1 MNKTSKTSKRYR
13 SRESY
18 ISKDPVKRQ
27 HSLDNLIQY
36 REGRAER
43 KKVLRGIGYYVV
55 CPYCKKLVV
64 TPGRLKVIISLLHFS
79 RCKDCQYFERF
90 PEPKDLMW
98 DHRTVEIVAQCKDKL
113 YGGRHRTFFTEE
125 QLARNNESIVNE
137 LGCTY
142 SEEKREELVCCGFE
156 ARKD

>member
-1 MNKTSKTSKRYR
+1 MSKTSRRYR
-13 SRESY
+13 SRDSY

-27 HSLDNLIQY
+27 HSLDNLVQY

-43 KKVLRGIGYYVV
+43 ERVLREIGYYVV
-55 CPYCKKLVV
+55 CPYCKRSVV
-64 TPGRLKVIISLLHFS
+64 TPDRLKVIVSLLHFS
-79 RCKDCQYFERF
+79 RCKDCQHFERF
-90 PEPKDLMW
+90 PEPKELMW
-98 DHRTVEIVAQCKDKL
+98 DHQAIEVVAQCNDEL
-113 YGGRHRTFFTEE
+113 YGEKHRTFFTEE
-125 QLARNNESIVNE
+125 QLARDNESIVNE